1 MCGNSTPTIERS
13 EQAVDGGLQCR
24 RVVAQVAGFS
34 ERLVDCRFER
44 DHAADELAPARLR
57 VRQFLPG
64 KGQHVGKS
72 ARYRNP
78 QIGE

>member
-57 VRQFLPG
+57 VRQFRAG
-64 KGQHVGKS
+64 GGQHAGKS
-72 ARYRNP
+72 LPYRNP

>member
-1 MCGNSTPTIERS
+1 MRGNATPTIERP

-34 ERLVDCRFER
+34 ERLVDCRFEQ
-44 DHAADELAPARLR
+44 DHVADELAPARLR

-64 KGQHVGKS
+64 EGQHAGKS